1 VPCFG
6 TKRLVLIVAGLL
18 VAAVPLAAVVFARDE
33 ASPRDAGVAR
43 GADALLVHRVDAE
56 RLLAGTDDG
65 VLESVDGGRSWRRSG
80 LDGKEV
86 VALARIRDGTVWAG
100 GPGFLARSP
109 DGGRSWTEVRP
120 SGLVDPDVR
129 ALSGSRDVG
138 GRLEAAIGGVGIFR
152 SNDGGRSFEKLGVS
166 TAGDEATD
174 LKETIDGVIFLSDE
188 RLGVV
193 VNGSGDGVEWIEVLD
208 RSVSALAPNYADRHH
223 GLLLAGTDEGVL
235 RTADKG
241 QTWQTVLSPADAR
254 AVAFSQSQTHIAY
267 ALTRD
272 GTTYRS
278 IDFGTTWTAMG

>member
-1 VPCFG
+1 M
-6 TKRLVLIVAGLL
+6 KRLLLTAGGLL
-18 VAAVPLAAVVFARDE
+18 LAAIALAAVVARDE
-33 ASPRDAGVAR
+33 ASPRDAAVAR

-65 VLESVDGGRSWRRSG
+65 VLESLDGGRSWRRSG
-80 LDGKEV
+80 LDGRNV
-86 VALARIRDGTVWAG
+86 VALARMKDGTVWAG
-100 GPGFLARSP
+100 GDGFLARSS
-109 DGGRSWTEVRP
+109 DGGRSWTAVRP
-120 SGLVDPDVR
+120 SGLVTLDVR

-138 GRLEAAIGGVGIFR
+138 GRLDAAIGGAGMFR

-174 LKETIDGVIFLSDE
+174 VKETIDGVIFLSDD

-193 VNGSGDGVEWIEVLD
+193 VNGSGDGVEWIQALD

-241 QTWQTVLSPADAR
+241 QTWQRVLPLAR
-254 AVAFSQSQTHIAY
+254 GSAAVAFSQSQAHIAY
-267 ALTRD
+267 AISRD

-278 IDFGTTWTAMG
+278 TDLGATWTAMD